1 MTPRLYITMTL
12 LFLGIILMLFNLPAK
27 YSFHGKPEKVFSLL
41 LDESTFVTADEVAR
55 MLVKDDNTIQ
65 LIDVRSAAAFD
76 SFAIP
81 GAVNMPYEQLLS
93 MDLES
98 HLNRGK
104 RNIFYA
110 NDDLVSGYAMAIA
123 QGLGFKNNAIL
134 KGGLNEWFRVVM
146 SSNFTGERL
155 SARENALY
163 ENRFR
168 ARRIFT
174 EVNSMPDSLK
184 AKYRSLQEIERRKL
198 DGGCE

>member
-1 MTPRLYITMTL
+1 MTL

-27 YSFHGKPEKVFSLL
+27 YSFHGKPEKVLL
-41 LDESTFVTADEVAR
+41 TILDESTYVTADQAAR
-55 MLVKDDNTIQ
+55 MLVADDNAAQ
-65 LIDVRSAAAFD
+65 LIDLRSAVAFD

-81 GAVNMPYEQLLS
+81 GAINMPYEQLLS
-93 MDLES
+93 MDIES

-104 RNIFYA
+104 QNIFYA
-110 NDDLVSGYAMAIA
+110 NDDLVSGYAIAIA

-134 KGGLNEWFRVVM
+134 KGGLNEWYRVVM
-146 SSNFTGERL
+146 NSNFTGERL

-163 ENRFR
+163 ENRFK
-168 ARRIFT
+168 ARRIFI

-184 AKYRSLQEIERRKL
+184 AKYRALQEIERRKL